1 MKQNLLHAVVGL
13 VLAMTT
19 QSLFAQD
26 VTEAVSVKN
35 DVTLRSDKA
44 DEAFPTN
51 KTLELYTLLKDDKS
65 IERDFIGLMSF
76 QVPVK
81 SGYSVKTATLKLVTE
96 RAKGDLAIYA
106 LGADVSDADTYNSQ
120 KENVTIAR
128 ASEPLVVTKLKGT
141 SGKATFDGGA
151 SSNLEDW
158 VNTID
163 LTDYVQQQANG
174 KVNLLLVNHAESTPT
189 SIQVYTSDA
198 EDMTN
203 TKVEPNFTFKAD
215 DLKPLLTVVYEKKE
229 NVMSSVLDPTADTWV
244 MKGNASS
251 RGTAEKIELCYQE
264 QTDQAPKEIDGLMS
278 FHLPALAL
286 SADYTIKS
294 ALLRLVSERVK
305 GDKNVNVY
313 GYESFDENTIYANEA
328 DKIAA
333 AKTEGNLIAT
343 FAAHGSNKAMP
354 YDELPDA
361 YKTVDAWVNEID
373 LTDYVKSQ
381 AKQDVHLLLAKA
393 TLSNE
398 SVMFYSKD
406 LAADIINAQDAS
418 LVFKKEELLPHLTIV
433 YEKTGTTGV
442 SQVNAEKVADDAYYN
457 LQGVKM
463 NSNNLPHGIY
473 IHQGKKVV
481 K

>member
-65 IERDFIGLMSF
+65 IERDFIGLMYF

-96 RAKGDLAIYA
+96 CAKGDLAIYA

-189 SIQVYTSDA
+189 FIQVYTSDA

-215 DLKPLLTVVYEKKE
+215 DLKPLLTVVYE
-229 NVMSSVLDPTADTWV
+229 
-244 MKGNASS
+244 
-251 RGTAEKIELCYQE
+251 
-264 QTDQAPKEIDGLMS
+264 
-278 FHLPALAL
+278 
-286 SADYTIKS
+286 
-294 ALLRLVSERVK
+294 
-305 GDKNVNVY
+305 
-313 GYESFDENTIYANEA
+313 
-328 DKIAA
+328 
-333 AKTEGNLIAT
+333 
-343 FAAHGSNKAMP
+343 
-354 YDELPDA
+354 
-361 YKTVDAWVNEID
+361 
-373 LTDYVKSQ
+373 
-381 AKQDVHLLLAKA
+381 
-393 TLSNE
+393 
-398 SVMFYSKD
+398 
-406 LAADIINAQDAS
+406 
-418 LVFKKEELLPHLTIV
+418 
-433 YEKTGTTGV
+433 
-442 SQVNAEKVADDAYYN
+442 
-457 LQGVKM
+457 
-463 NSNNLPHGIY
+463 
-473 IHQGKKVV
+473 
-481 K
+481 

>member
-203 TKVEPNFTFKAD
+203 TKVELNFTFKAD

-251 RGTAEKIELCYQE
+251 RGTAEKIELWYQE

-294 ALLRLVSERVK
+294 ALLR
-305 GDKNVNVY
+305 
-313 GYESFDENTIYANEA
+313 F
-328 DKIAA
+328 
-333 AKTEGNLIAT
+333 
-343 FAAHGSNKAMP
+343 
-354 YDELPDA
+354 
-361 YKTVDAWVNEID
+361 
-373 LTDYVKSQ
+373 
-381 AKQDVHLLLAKA
+381 
-393 TLSNE
+393 
-398 SVMFYSKD
+398 
-406 LAADIINAQDAS
+406 
-418 LVFKKEELLPHLTIV
+418 
-433 YEKTGTTGV
+433 
-442 SQVNAEKVADDAYYN
+442 
-457 LQGVKM
+457 
-463 NSNNLPHGIY
+463 
-473 IHQGKKVV
+473 
-481 K
+481 

>member
-203 TKVEPNFTFKAD
+203 TKVVPNFTFKAD
-215 DLKPLLTVVYEKKE
+215 DLKPMLTVVYEKNE
-229 NVMSSVLDPTADTWV
+229 NVMTNVLDPTADTWV
-244 MKGNASS
+244 YRGNTGSFGS
-251 RGTAEKIELCYQE
+251 DNTIELCYQE
-264 QTDQAPKEIDGLMS
+264 QEGKDPKEIDGLMS

-286 SADYTIKS
+286 SSDYTIKS
-294 ALLRLVSERVK
+294 AMLRLVSERVK
-305 GDKNVNVY
+305 GDKNINIY
-313 GYESFDENTIYANEA
+313 GYESFDENTNYANEA

-333 AKTEGNLIAT
+333 AKTESKLIAT
-343 FAAHGSNKAMP
+343 FAANGTFKAMP

-373 LTDYVKSQ
+373 LTDYVKAN
-381 AKQDVHLLLAKA
+381 AKADVHLLLAKA
-393 TLSNE
+393 NLSNE
-398 SVMFYSKD
+398 STKFYSKD
-406 LAADIINAQDAS
+406 LADDIVNAKDAS
-418 LVFKKEELLPHLTIV
+418 LVFKKADLLPHLTIV

-457 LQGVKM
+457 LQGVKI